1 MAFGWNETILAKY
14 QSLKKEFDGKF
25 HYLLRYPFQV
35 CKVGHTIDMGSSDN
49 LDWVTPPSSEADKS
63 STNFSSLFCF
73 LPPNSIV
80 NSYERIV
87 STFAQQLEDGD
98 PISFMSGNILVVTEL
113 VSLVICMYVC
123 NLHGDSAE
131 GNFFDNF
138 STHCYFQRH
147 KHLCLYNLL
156 TYIGFLEKYLI
167 SSYN

>member
-1 MAFGWNETILAKY
+1 M
-14 QSLKKEFDGKF
+14 
-25 HYLLRYPFQV
+25 
-35 CKVGHTIDMGSSDN
+35 
-49 LDWVTPPSSEADKS
+49 
-63 STNFSSLFCF
+63 
-73 LPPNSIV
+73 

-87 STFAQQLEDGD
+87 SAFAQQLEDGD
-98 PISFMSGNILVVTEL
+98 HISFTSRNILLVTEL
-113 VSLVICMYVC
+113 VGLVICMYVC
-123 NLHGDSAE
+123 NLHGDFAE